1 MNEKQRAI
9 LATIIEQIKVLYK
22 LVSTLSDP
30 LGFGFKDYDSPK
42 ALKLPEA
49 IEALKETFSTLDALK
64 KTCKEDSEV
73 PQIVDAILFAASK
86 SLKTTLKQLYEQA
99 PTLVKE
105 LQGKEG
111 EQAYT
116 TLTQLCKGTAEIMDD
131 EIGALSMLLPGIP
144 KLKIPRN
151 KTMMISL
158 GELSFSIDK
167 IVVGKQEFSI
177 DFKTYS
183 IANALSQVYT
193 QYGIQTVMLPNA
205 EERSVA
211 ERTAIINA
219 ILNILQIGRDA
230 LGTVINAII
239 PVRGGDSFYARF
251 LLATNGTITAFF
263 EGHALPALGI
273 DYASLP
279 AAKQALQEAFQI
291 AEFAEDGAT
300 WTLEELNQVGY
311 ALNKL
316 QGRKADLAMLRGCKF
331 VRVAAGKQDSDESK
345 EGGSYTFANHTLKLT
360 NAAFDL
366 NRKTFCGH
374 NQLLGPASA
383 SVILHEVGHVIEFAD
398 WRALEARLDGELE
411 ASDLEIIS
419 LTSNIESLQKQIKEL
434 ETQEEAQ
441 FHTHMEELEA
451 LKSLAQEADTAV
463 SRRIQAARQVR
474 ELLSAGIEAYNKL
487 VQAIPEK
494 GPVSIMN
501 AIDAYAGALQGVVKA
516 LKAIDV
522 NSATAPS
529 VEDARK
535 AFALAMQA
543 QSTAQQNQQIAKEA
557 YMQVGHNALGALE
570 KALNAFV
577 ELYKYT
583 QLAAEAS
590 SIYEKRD
597 QQSEEQNKAATRD
610 LAKQR
615 ESLEVRLKEQSA
627 HLSRAKSEHSELQT
641 KKEALDQE
649 MLFDKV
655 GSPRLKSFV
664 QFVTENEI
672 LPITKYA
679 QNSWKMKNY
688 HEFFAEAYHL
698 FFNDPDFLQQASG
711 LLYTW
716 FLKEAYLK

>member
-9 LATIIEQIKVLYK
+9 LAPIIEQLKVLYA

-30 LGFGFKDYDSPK
+30 LEFGFKDYDIPK
-42 ALKLPEA
+42 ALKLPGA
-49 IEALKETFSTLDALK
+49 IEALKEMFSTLDALRK
-64 KTCKEDSEV
+64 ACKEDREV

-86 SLKTTLKQLYEQA
+86 SLKATLNHLYKQAL
-99 PTLVKE
+99 TLVEE

-116 TLTQLCKGTAEIMDD
+116 TLTQLCKGTAKIMND
-131 EIGALSMLLPGIP
+131 EIVALSMLLPGIP
-144 KLKIPRN
+144 KLKIPKN

-167 IVVGKQEFSI
+167 IVVGKQEFSF
-177 DFKTYS
+177 DFKVYS
-183 IANALSQVYT
+183 IANALSQIYM
-193 QYGIQTVMLPNA
+193 QYGIQTVTLPNA
-205 EERSVA
+205 EELSVA

-239 PVRGGDSFYARF
+239 PVREGDPFYARF
-251 LLATNGTITAFF
+251 LLATDGTITAFF
-263 EGHALPALGI
+263 EGYALPPLGI
-273 DYASLP
+273 HYASLP
-279 AAKQALQEAFQI
+279 AAKKTLQEVFQI

-316 QGRKADLAMLRGCKF
+316 QGRKADLTALRGCKF
-331 VRVAAGKQDSDESK
+331 VRVVAGKQDSDESR

-360 NAAFDL
+360 NAAFEL

-374 NQLLGPASA
+374 NQLRCPASA

-398 WRALEARLDGELE
+398 WRALEAQLDGGLE
-411 ASDLEIIS
+411 ATDLEIIS
-419 LTSNIESLQKQIKEL
+419 LTSDIEFLQKQIKEL
-434 ETQEEAQ
+434 EKQEEAQ
-441 FHTHMEELEA
+441 FRMHMEELEA

-463 SRRIQAARQVR
+463 SRRIQAARRAQD
-474 ELLSAGIEAYNKL
+474 LLSAGIEAYNKL

-494 GPVSIMN
+494 GPISIMN
-501 AIDAYAGALQGVVKA
+501 AIEAYAGALQGVVKT
-516 LKAIDV
+516 LKAINV
-522 NSATAPS
+522 NSVTAPS

-535 AFALAMQA
+535 AFALALQA
-543 QSTAQQNQQIAKEA
+543 QSTVQQNPQIAKEVYA
-557 YMQVGHNALGALE
+557 QVGHDALGTLE

-583 QLAAEAS
+583 QLAAEANS
-590 SIYEKRD
+590 AYEKRN
-597 QQSEEQNKAATRD
+597 QQADEQNKAATRD

-615 ESLEVRLKEQSA
+615 EPLEARLKEQDA
-627 HLSRAKSEHSELQT
+627 HLSRAKSERSELQM
-641 KKEALDQE
+641 KKAALDEEQ
-649 MLFDKV
+649 LFEKV
-655 GSPRLKSFV
+655 GSPRLKKFV

-679 QNSWKMKNY
+679 QNTWKMKNY